1 MAVAYVT
8 NIHPVTEEDYRR
20 VADDALAGDRPA
32 GLLLHAAG
40 KDDEGHRWIVEVW
53 DTEEDSERFAAE
65 RLFPAFER
73 HGVDGSQATRT
84 RIEIDHLAGT
94 VSTLA

>member
-40 KDDEGHRWIVEVW
+40 EDDQGHRWIVEVW
-53 DTEEDSERFAAE
+53 DTQEASELFAQE

-84 RIEIDHLAGT
+84 RLEIDHLAGPL
-94 VSTLA
+94 STPA

>member
-8 NIHPVTEEDYRR
+8 NIHPVTHEEYRR
-20 VADDALAGDRPA
+20 VADEALADDGPA
-32 GLLLHAAG
+32 GLLVHAAG
-40 KDDEGHRWIVEVW
+40 KDDDGRRWIVELW
-53 DTEEDSERFAAE
+53 DTEEAEELFARE

-84 RIEIDHLAGT
+84 RIEIDHLGGT
-94 VSTLA
+94 VNALA